1 MSSRAAVAGRRFCH
15 ADTAAAQLIGRLT
28 MFRGLWAILKKEVI
42 HIRRDPATRFVL
54 AIPLIELLLFGYA
67 IDIDVKYVPTVV
79 LDFNQ
84 DAESRL
90 LIKEFENTR
99 YFKLVGEVRSDQELQ
114 AAIVSGRAKVGIKI
128 PPDYS
133 ANLLNGRQGQV
144 QVIIDGSESTTAL
157 QVLNASQQLGFLKS
171 LEREGITP
179 AMFSVDVRPRLL
191 FNPNLESVNFFV
203 PGLIGIIL
211 QLVTVFLTAFA
222 IVRER
227 ERGTLEQ
234 LLVTPIS
241 KGGLIL
247 GKLLPYTVIGFAQTV
262 LVLLLMVFLF
272 GVPIHG
278 SVTLLLFLS
287 LLFLVPALGIGIVIS
302 TFARNQG
309 EAMQMSLMSMLPSFL
324 LSGFVFPRESMPL
337 IIYIISLFIPATY
350 YLEILRGIILRGAGV
365 AALWDEAL
373 VLGGFGVFFMVVSA
387 LRFKKHLG

>member
-1 MSSRAAVAGRRFCH
+1 
-15 ADTAAAQLIGRLT
+15 
-28 MFRGLWAILKKEVI
+28 MFRGLWAILTKEII
-42 HIRRDPATRFVL
+42 HIRRDPATRFIL
-54 AIPLIELLLFGYA
+54 AIPLVELLLFGYA
-67 IDIDVKYVPTVV
+67 IDTDVKNVPTVV
-79 LDFNQ
+79 FDLNR
-84 DAESRL
+84 DAESRE

-99 YFKLVGEVRSDQELQ
+99 YFRIVGEVHSDEELQ
-114 AAIVSGRAKVGIKI
+114 SAIVSGRAKIGIKV

-133 ANLLNGRQGQV
+133 MNLVNGRPAQV
-144 QVIIDGSESTTAL
+144 QVLIDGSESTTAL

-171 LEREGITP
+171 LKHEGLAIDQ
-179 AMFSVDVRPRLL
+179 FSIDVRPRLL

-234 LLVTPIS
+234 LLVTPVS

-247 GKLLPYTVIGFAQTV
+247 GKLLPYTAIGFGQTG

-278 SVTLLLFLS
+278 SVALLLILS
-287 LLFLVPALGIGIVIS
+287 GVFLVPALGIGIVIS
-302 TFARNQG
+302 TFAKNQG
-309 EAMQMSLMSMLPSFL
+309 EAMQMSLMVMLPSIL
-324 LSGFVFPRESMPL
+324 LSGFIFPRESMPA
-337 IIYIISLFIPATY
+337 IIYLIGLLIPATY
-350 YLEILRGIILRGAGV
+350 YLEILRGIILRGAGI
-365 AALWDEAL
+365 AALWDETLAL
-373 VLGGFGVFFMVVSA
+373 AGFGIFFMVLSA

>member
-1 MSSRAAVAGRRFCH
+1 
-15 ADTAAAQLIGRLT
+15 
-28 MFRGLWAILKKEVI
+28 MFRGLWAILKKEII
-42 HIRRDPATRFVL
+42 HIKRDPATRFVL

-67 IDIDVKYVPTVV
+67 IDTDVKHVPTVV

-90 LIKEFENTR
+90 LVNEFENTR
-99 YFKLVGEVRSDQELQ
+99 YFKLVGDVRSDQELQ

-144 QVIIDGSESTTAL
+144 QVIIDGSDSTTAL
-157 QVLNASQQLGFLKS
+157 QILNASQQLGFLKS
-171 LEREGITP
+171 LEREGVSP

-191 FNPNLESVNFFV
+191 FNPNLQSANFFV
-203 PGLIGIIL
+203 PGLIGIVL

-234 LLVTPIS
+234 LLVTPVS

-262 LVLLLMVFLF
+262 LVLLVMVFLF
-272 GVPIHG
+272 GVPING

-287 LLFLVPALGIGIVIS
+287 LFFLVSALGIGIVIS

-309 EAMQMSLMSMLPSFL
+309 EAMQLSLMSMLPAFL
-324 LSGFVFPRESMPL
+324 LSGFVFPRDSMPL

-350 YLEILRGIILRGAGV
+350 YLEILRGIILRGAGI

-373 VLGGFGVFFMVVSA
+373 ALAAFGVFFMVVSA

>member
-1 MSSRAAVAGRRFCH
+1 
-15 ADTAAAQLIGRLT
+15 
-28 MFRGLWAILKKEVI
+28 MFRGLWAILTKEII

-54 AIPLIELLLFGYA
+54 AIPLVELLLFGYA
-67 IDIDVKYVPTVV
+67 IDTNVKNVPTVV
-79 LDFNQ
+79 FDLNR
-84 DAESRL
+84 DAESRE

-99 YFKLVGEVRSDQELQ
+99 YFRVVGEVHSDEELRN
-114 AAIVSGRAKVGIKI
+114 AIVSGRAKVGIKI

-133 ANLLNGRQGQV
+133 TNLVNGRQARV
-144 QVIIDGSESTTAL
+144 QVLIDGSESTTAL
-157 QVLNASQQLGFLKS
+157 QVLNSSQQLGFLKS
-171 LEREGITP
+171 LRREGLAIDQ
-179 AMFSVDVRPRLL
+179 FSIDIRPRLL

-234 LLVTPIS
+234 LLVTPVS

-247 GKLLPYTVIGFAQTV
+247 GKLLPYTVIGFGQTG

-278 SVTLLLFLS
+278 SVALLLILS
-287 LLFLVPALGIGIVIS
+287 GVFLVPALGIGIVIS
-302 TFARNQG
+302 TFAKNQG
-309 EAMQMSLMSMLPSFL
+309 EAMQMSLMVMLPSIL
-324 LSGFVFPRESMPL
+324 LSGFIFPRESMPTVIYL
-337 IIYIISLFIPATY
+337 IGLLIPATY
-350 YLEILRGIILRGAGV
+350 YLEILRGIILRGAGIAV
-365 AALWDEAL
+365 LWDETL
-373 VLGGFGVFFMVVSA
+373 VLIGFGIFFMALSA

>member
-1 MSSRAAVAGRRFCH
+1 
-15 ADTAAAQLIGRLT
+15 
-28 MFRGLWAILKKEVI
+28 MFRGLWAILKKEII
-42 HIRRDPATRFVL
+42 HIKRDPATRFVL

-67 IDIDVKYVPTVV
+67 IDTDVKHVPTVV

-90 LIKEFENTR
+90 LVNEFENTR
-99 YFKLVGEVRSDQELQ
+99 YFKLVGDVRSDQELQ

-144 QVIIDGSESTTAL
+144 QVIIDGSDSTTAL
-157 QVLNASQQLGFLKS
+157 QILNASQQLGFLKS
-171 LEREGITP
+171 LEREGVSP

-191 FNPNLESVNFFV
+191 FNPNLQSANFFV
-203 PGLIGIIL
+203 PGLIGIVL

-234 LLVTPIS
+234 LLVTPVS

-262 LVLLLMVFLF
+262 LVLLVMVFLF
-272 GVPIHG
+272 GVPING

-287 LLFLVPALGIGIVIS
+287 LFFLVSALGIGIVIS

-309 EAMQMSLMSMLPSFL
+309 EAMQLSLMSMLPAFL
-324 LSGFVFPRESMPL
+324 LSGFVFPRDSMPL

-350 YLEILRGIILRGAGV
+350 YLEILRGIILRGAGI

-373 VLGGFGVFFMVVSA
+373 VLAAFGVFFMVVSA

>member
-1 MSSRAAVAGRRFCH
+1 
-15 ADTAAAQLIGRLT
+15 
-28 MFRGLWAILKKEVI
+28 MFRGLWAILTKEII

-54 AIPLIELLLFGYA
+54 AIPLVELLLFGYA
-67 IDIDVKYVPTVV
+67 IDTNVKNVSTVV
-79 LDFNQ
+79 FDLDR
-84 DAESRL
+84 DAESRE

-99 YFKLVGEVRSDQELQ
+99 YFRVVGEVHSDEELRN
-114 AAIVSGRAKVGIKI
+114 AIVSGRAKVGIKI

-133 ANLLNGRQGQV
+133 TNLVNGRQARV
-144 QVIIDGSESTTAL
+144 QVLIDGSESTTAL
-157 QVLNASQQLGFLKS
+157 QVLNSSQQLGFLKS
-171 LEREGITP
+171 LRREGLAIDQ
-179 AMFSVDVRPRLL
+179 FSIDIRPRLL

-234 LLVTPIS
+234 LLVTPVS

-247 GKLLPYTVIGFAQTV
+247 GKLLPYTVIGFGQTG

-278 SVTLLLFLS
+278 SVALLLILS
-287 LLFLVPALGIGIVIS
+287 GVFLVPALGIGIVIS
-302 TFARNQG
+302 TFAKNQG
-309 EAMQMSLMSMLPSFL
+309 EAMQMSLMVMLPSIL
-324 LSGFVFPRESMPL
+324 LSGFIFPRESMPTVIYL
-337 IIYIISLFIPATY
+337 IGLLIPATY
-350 YLEILRGIILRGAGV
+350 YLEILRGIILRGAGIAV
-365 AALWDEAL
+365 LWDETL
-373 VLGGFGVFFMVVSA
+373 VLIGFGIFFMALSA

>member
-1 MSSRAAVAGRRFCH
+1 
-15 ADTAAAQLIGRLT
+15 
-28 MFRGLWAILKKEVI
+28 MFRGLWAILTKEVI

-54 AIPLIELLLFGYA
+54 AIPLVELLLFGYA
-67 IDIDVKYVPTVV
+67 IDTNVKNVPTVV
-79 LDFNQ
+79 FDLTR
-84 DAESRL
+84 DAESRE

-99 YFKLVGEVRSDQELQ
+99 YFRVVGEVHSDEELRN
-114 AAIVSGRAKVGIKI
+114 AIVSGRAKVGIKI

-133 ANLLNGRQGQV
+133 TNLVNGRQARV
-144 QVIIDGSESTTAL
+144 QVLIDGSESTTAL
-157 QVLNASQQLGFLKS
+157 QVLNSSQQLGFLKS
-171 LEREGITP
+171 LRREGLAIDQ
-179 AMFSVDVRPRLL
+179 FSIDIRPRLL

-234 LLVTPIS
+234 LLVTPVS

-247 GKLLPYTVIGFAQTV
+247 GKLLPYTVIGFGQTG

-278 SVTLLLFLS
+278 SIALLLILS
-287 LLFLVPALGIGIVIS
+287 AVFLVPALGIGIVIS
-302 TFARNQG
+302 TFAKNQG
-309 EAMQMSLMSMLPSFL
+309 EAMQMSLMVMLPSIL
-324 LSGFVFPRESMPL
+324 LSGFIFPRESMPA
-337 IIYIISLFIPATY
+337 IIYFIGLFIPATY
-350 YLEILRGIILRGAGV
+350 YLEILRGIILRGAGIAV
-365 AALWDEAL
+365 LWDEAVVL
-373 VLGGFGVFFMVVSA
+373 VGFGIFFMVLSA